1 MNIVYASFCFHV
13 TSESRV
19 GILRCKE
26 CAKHFTV
33 PALLA
38 QHMKI
43 FHGDIGTTPPKDS
56 PSKICH
62 DRKRNAISRTE
73 RKRKKAEEVD
83 LGSNTNGKEAC
94 SNVKNMSQT
103 HSYR

>member
-1 MNIVYASFCFHV
+1 MNIVYTSFCFHV

-19 GILRCKE
+19 GSLRCKE

-38 QHMKI
+38 QHLKI
-43 FHGDIGTTPPKDS
+43 FHGDISTNPPKDS
-56 PSKICH
+56 ASKICH
-62 DRKRNAISRTE
+62 DRKRNAASRTE
-73 RKRKKAEEVD
+73 KKKKKAEEVD
-83 LGSNTNGKEAC
+83 LGSDTNGKKTY
-94 SNVKNMSQT
+94 SSVKYMSQT